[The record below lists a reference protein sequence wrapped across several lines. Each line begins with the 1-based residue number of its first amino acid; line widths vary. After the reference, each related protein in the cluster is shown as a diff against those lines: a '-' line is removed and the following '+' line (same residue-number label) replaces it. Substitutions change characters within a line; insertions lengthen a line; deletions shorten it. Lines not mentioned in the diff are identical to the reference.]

1 MTMGIK
7 NLSKI
12 IKKLAPSGVSEIC
25 MENLRGKTLCID
37 VPIFMYKFTYID
49 PENPIKCFQLQLS
62 TMQEFD
68 ITPIYIFDG
77 VAAPIKAPEL
87 EKRRNLKRK
96 AKDDLEDASQK
107 LAKVKETSKD
117 ITANFANLADAHTQF
132 QKAKKKVISVPS
144 AESYTKLRE
153 YFTENNV
160 KWMQAPHDAEKL
172 AANLVSSGVAYGVVS
187 EDFDT
192 MPYLCGSKGDDGR
205 LITGFTKPVMTM
217 YRLKPILN
225 QLQMD
230 KYKFVDFCI
239 LSGCDLCSKIKN
251 IAGKRAVT
259 LIQAHGSIER
269 IVRVIDTNKYQ
280 VPENFNYDAARREFG
295 VLQD

>member
-1 MTMGIK
+1 MGIK

-25 MENLRGKTLCID
+25 MEDLRGKTLCID

-49 PENPIKCFQLQLS
+49 PENPIKCFQVQLS

-77 VAAPIKAPEL
+77 VAASIKAPEL

-96 AKDDLEDASQK
+96 AQNDFENASKK
-107 LAKVKETSKD
+107 LAKLKETSKD

-132 QKAKKKVISVPS
+132 EKAKKKVISVPS

-153 YFTENNV
+153 YLTENNV

-192 MPYLCGSKGDDGR
+192 MPYLCGSNGEDGM
-205 LITGFTKPVMTM
+205 LITGFTKPVMTV
-217 YRLKPILN
+217 YKLKPILK
-225 QLQMD
+225 QLKMN
-230 KYKFVDFCI
+230 KHEFVDFCI

-251 IAGKRAVT
+251 IAGKRAVS

-269 IVRVIDTNKYQ
+269 IIRVLDKNKYQ
-280 VPENFNYDAARREFG
+280 VPEEFNYDAARKEFG
-295 VLQD
+295 VLKT